1 MFTLCKHN
9 YLIHN
14 FSAMSRHSSILHMLS
29 FIRNINKDRQ
39 KKKRPR
45 EQQARSNHAMQ
56 KEEKTS
62 QKRQSNDH
70 VGRVQSS
77 VFTQFA
83 DFLSPRVR
91 SHAPLL
97 VLVLI
102 FSPGRLVEVL
112 ATASGALRAAVRVAA
127 RLATTDANVR
137 HLDGRGGT
145 VDWRK
150 VLRRLRWVV
159 GG

>member
-1 MFTLCKHN
+1 MTIS
-9 YLIHN
+9 YIN
-14 FSAMSRHSSILHMLS
+14 FSAMSRHSSMIHMLS
-29 FIRNINKDRQ
+29 FICSTNKDRQ
-39 KKKRPR
+39 
-45 EQQARSNHAMQ
+45 ARKDHESNRLDRAMQ
-56 KEEKTS
+56 CRKSREIT
-62 QKRQSNDH
+62 QNDH
-70 VGRVQSS
+70 VGRMQSS
-77 VFTQFA
+77 FA
-83 DFLSPRVR
+83 TTPIDLLSPRVR

-102 FSPGRLVEVL
+102 FSPWRLVKVL
-112 ATASGALRAAVRVAA
+112 ARASSALRAAVRVAA